1 MALYEIL
8 PLLVDS
14 PHKGPA
20 VQSFAVFFG
29 VSMPSCWTNSQVVSE
44 WDALTF
50 LWHQC
55 SAETGLYFTKMQ
67 NIWLLLYEKDFDG
80 LMEERR
86 NSIANALEL
95 RLSST
100 NPSIWSLYHILM
112 TNSMISGLTCM
123 WTYHKHLEIN
133 TDHIAHQISEVINF
147 IINFISSL
155 LLWIDDETWPVV
167 NRLLYIC
174 VLLHSVWIT

>member
-1 MALYEIL
+1 MKYCHYWWIHLTKGQLCRALL
-8 PLLVDS
+8 FFLVL
-14 PHKGPA
+14 A
-20 VQSFAVFFG
+20 WT
-29 VSMPSCWTNSQVVSE
+29 SCWTNSQVVSE

-55 SAETGLYFTKMQ
+55 NAETGLYFIKMQ
-67 NIWLLLYEKDFDG
+67 NILLLLYEKDFDG
-80 LMEERR
+80 LMEERC
-86 NSIANALEL
+86 NSIAGALEL
-95 RLSST
+95 LLSST
-100 NPSIWSLYHILM
+100 NPSVWSLYHTLM
-112 TNSMISGLTCM
+112 TNSLISGLTCM